1 MVAIITLCFFAFL
14 AGFIDSIVGGG
25 GLIQLPALLVTLPE
39 YSVPKLLGTGKIP
52 SFTGTFMSAIQYA
65 RHVQFKWKM
74 LIATSISSLIASFI
88 GSSLVNYLDSQIL
101 KPLILVLLVIVAIY
115 TFIKKDLGSLKTKE
129 INESKSIT
137 YGILIGFVLGLYDGF
152 FGPGTGSFLILA
164 FIMILGFDF
173 LNASAHAKIVNL
185 CTNLSSIIVFGW
197 HGNILMQYAVPMAV
211 FNLAGSF
218 IGSRMAILRGNTFV
232 RKIFLFV
239 IFLMILRYGYD
250 IFAS

>member
-1 MVAIITLCFFAFL
+1 MIQIITLCFFAFL

-88 GSSLVNYLDSQIL
+88 GSSLVNYLDSHIL

-137 YGILIGFVLGLYDGF
+137 YGIIIGFVLGLYDGF

>member
-1 MVAIITLCFFAFL
+1 MIQIITLCFFAFL

-52 SFTGTFMSAIQYA
+52 SFSGTFMSAIQYA

-101 KPLILVLLVIVAIY
+101 KPLILVLLVVVAIY

-137 YGILIGFVLGLYDGF
+137 YGVIIGFALGLYDGF

-197 HGNILMQYAVPMAV
+197 HGNILLQYALPMAV
-211 FNLAGSF
+211 FNLVGSL

>member
-1 MVAIITLCFFAFL
+1 MIQIITLCFFAFL

-88 GSSLVNYLDSQIL
+88 GSSLVNYLDSHIL